1 MVQNVA
7 ACQEIGW
14 AKKEKS
20 GMEPEKDGMCIPLF
34 VKMNIL
40 PFSSLSNKNAYKID
54 SSAENSAT
62 MGVFCMPFYTNCSN
76 GMKNAENPAFNLTD
90 TAEKSIIL

>member
-1 MVQNVA
+1 MVKNEQLVGG
-7 ACQEIGW
+7 IGW
-14 AKKEKS
+14 AKNEKS

-34 VKMNIL
+34 VEMSIL

-62 MGVFCMPFYTNCSN
+62 MGVFRMSFYTNCSN
-76 GMKNAENPAFNLTD
+76 EMKNAENPAFNLTD